1 MKDAGRGKITPK
13 ANQCMI
19 ESMDTATTPAFE
31 RIAAAYPSLAGL
43 PAALREEVERNLSVM
58 RAPAGA
64 PMFREQD
71 SCSAFPIILSG
82 RVRIART
89 MENGRELVL
98 YDIVPGESC
107 VLSTSCL
114 LGNARYNAHA
124 ECATDVEVATL
135 PRAVFDRLVVE
146 HRPFR
151 EEVFH
156 LFGERLVRLVELA
169 ESIGFQ
175 RLDQRL
181 ASALLGK
188 GQHIATSHEQ
198 LAHELAVSR
207 ESVSRMLKQ
216 FETHGWVKLGRGAIE
231 ILQPRELRTLSTGH
245 ASLHSDEGH

>member
-1 MKDAGRGKITPK
+1 
-13 ANQCMI
+13 
-19 ESMDTATTPAFE
+19 MDTATAVSTFDRVLAVF
-31 RIAAAYPSLAGL
+31 PSLAGL
-43 PAALREEVERNLSVM
+43 PAPLRDEIERNLTLV
-58 RAPAGA
+58 RVPAGT
-64 PMFREQD
+64 PMFREAD
-71 SCSAFPIILSG
+71 SCNAFPIILSG

-98 YDIVPGESC
+98 YEVEPGDSC

-124 ECATDVEVATL
+124 QCTTDVELALL
-135 PRAVFDRLVVE
+135 PRAVFDRLVAE

-156 LFGERLVRLVELA
+156 VFGERLVRLVELA

-181 ASALLGK
+181 AAALLGK
-188 GQHIATSHEQ
+188 GQRLVTSHEQ
-198 LAHELAVSR
+198 LAHTLAVSR

-216 FETHGWVKLGRGAIE
+216 FEDHGWVKLGRGAID
-231 ILQPRELRTLSTGH
+231 ILDARELRNIATGQ
-245 ASLHSDEGH
+245 AGAAAPPVDSGH

>member
-1 MKDAGRGKITPK
+1 MPTPP
-13 ANQCMI
+13 
-19 ESMDTATTPAFE
+19 ATPFE
-31 RIAAAYPSLAGL
+31 RVVAAYPSLAGL
-43 PAALREEVERNLSVM
+43 PPALRDEVERNLNVM
-58 RAPAGA
+58 RMPAGT

-71 SCSAFPIILSG
+71 SCAAFPIVLSG

-98 YDIVPGESC
+98 YDVEPGESC

-114 LGNARYNAHA
+114 LGNSRYNAHA
-124 ECATDVEVATL
+124 QCATDVELATL
-135 PRAVFDRLVVE
+135 PRAVFDRLVTE

-156 LFGERLVRLVELA
+156 LFGERLVRLVELV

-181 ASALLGK
+181 AAALLGK

-198 LAHELAVSR
+198 LAHALAVSR
-207 ESVSRMLKQ
+207 ESISRMLKQ
-216 FETHGWVKLGRGAIE
+216 FEERGWVKLGRGSIE
-231 ILQPRELRTLSTGH
+231 ILQPRELRHIATGQ
-245 ASLHSDEGH
+245 AAAAAAEGDKSH

>member
-1 MKDAGRGKITPK
+1 MTDNRATARMMPMSNELATPL
-13 ANQCMI
+13 
-19 ESMDTATTPAFE
+19 D
-31 RIAAAYPSLAGL
+31 RVLAAYPSLAGL
-43 PAALREEVERNLSVM
+43 PPSLRDAVERNLTLVSV
-58 RAPAGA
+58 PAGT

-71 SCSAFPIILSG
+71 VCSTFPIILSG

-98 YDIVPGESC
+98 YDVGPGESC

-114 LGNARYNAHA
+114 LGNACYNAHA
-124 ECATDVEVATL
+124 TCAADTEIATL

-181 ASALLGK
+181 AAALLGK
-188 GQHIATSHEQ
+188 GQRLSTSHEQ
-198 LAHELAVSR
+198 LAQALAVSR
-207 ESVSRMLKQ
+207 ESISRILKQ
-216 FETHGWVKLGRGAIE
+216 FEEQGWVKLGRGVIE
-231 ILQPRELRTLSTGH
+231 ILQPRELRSVATGR
-245 ASLHSDEGH
+245 AAAATTEGDPGH

>member
-1 MKDAGRGKITPK
+1 M
-13 ANQCMI
+13 Q
-19 ESMDTATTPAFE
+19 TTTHSTFE
-31 RIAAAYPSLAGL
+31 RVVAAYPSLAGL
-43 PAALREEVERNLSVM
+43 PPALRDEVERNLNVI
-58 RAPAGA
+58 RVPAGT

-71 SCSAFPIILSG
+71 SCAAFPIILAG
-82 RVRIART
+82 RMRIART
-89 MENGRELVL
+89 LESGRELVL
-98 YDIVPGESC
+98 YDVEPGESC

-124 ECATDVEVATL
+124 RCATEVEIATL
-135 PRAVFDRLVVE
+135 PRAVFDRLVTE

-156 LFGERLVRLVELA
+156 LFGERLVRLVELV

-198 LAHELAVSR
+198 LAHTLAVSR
-207 ESVSRMLKQ
+207 ESISRMLKQ
-216 FETHGWVKLGRGAIE
+216 FEEHGWVKLGRGAIE
-231 ILQPRELRTLSTGH
+231 ILQPRELRHIATGH
-245 ASLHSDEGH
+245 APAAAGDKSH